1 MTHTF
6 GIEIETSGAMIADI
20 KRELSNRG
28 IKGCDVKP
36 DGTPAV
42 DAEIVLP
49 PLADC
54 QVAFEYLQS
63 VCDAI
68 AATGA
73 TVNRSC
79 GLHVHISNAPLADGS
94 NPSTFTGDSIA
105 HKERTGRYLS
115 RHGEPLDA
123 VAVKDIM
130 TRYTAQQ
137 STVDSMLPASRRG
150 NRYCMPLNTRVIDAA
165 NTLDELTRAT
175 HGKFS
180 TINLTT
186 WSRGTIE
193 FRQHSGTIDA
203 AKIWNWVQFI
213 LNLVNWTINDRVT
226 SGARTIVTDTPA
238 QPFRGGSRVGVQYTM
253 MRRDGGA
260 TTREIMDATGCSEQR
275 VRAAVSEIR
284 TRVGQAA
291 VVTHTQQSNGA
302 SYGDGTDHTRYSVL
316 AQVETQTSGMALRPE
331 NRRGMASIW
340 AGLSDDLFEY
350 WQDRIIELGA

>member
-1 MTHTF
+1 MSYTF
-6 GIEIETSGAMIADI
+6 GIEIETSGASIAAI
-20 KRELSNRG
+20 KSELSNRG

-54 QVAFEYLQS
+54 QVAYEYLDS

-94 NPSTFTGDSIA
+94 NPAAFTGDSIA
-105 HKERTGRYLS
+105 TKERTGRYLS

-137 STVDSMLPASRRG
+137 ATVDSMLPPSRRG
-150 NRYCMPLNTRVIDAA
+150 NRYCMPLNTRVIEAA

-193 FRQHSGTIDA
+193 FRQHSGTIEA
-203 AKIWNWVQFI
+203 VKIWNWVQFI
-213 LNLVNWTINDRVT
+213 LNLVNWTTNERVT
-226 SGARTIVTDTPA
+226 SGARTIVTDTPL
-238 QPFRGGSRVGVQYTM
+238 QPFRGGSRVGVQYAM
-253 MRRDGGA
+253 MRRLNGA

-284 TRVGQAA
+284 TRVGNAA
-291 VVTHTQQSNGA
+291 VVTHTQQANGA

-316 AQVETQTSGMALRPE
+316 AQVETQSTGATLLPE
-331 NRRGMASIW
+331 NRRGMESIW

-350 WQDRIIELGA
+350 WNTRIIELR

>member
-1 MTHTF
+1 MTHSF
-6 GIEIETSGAMIADI
+6 GIEIETSGASIAAI
-20 KRELSNRG
+20 KREFSNRG

-54 QVAFEYLQS
+54 QVAFEYLES
-63 VCDAI
+63 VCAAI

-79 GLHVHISNAPLADGS
+79 GLHVHISNAPLAEGS
-94 NPSTFTGDSIA
+94 NPATFTGDSIST
-105 HKERTGRYLS
+105 KERTGRYLS
-115 RHGEPLDA
+115 RHGDPLDA

-130 TRYTAQQ
+130 LRYTAQQ
-137 STVDSMLPASRRG
+137 DTVDSMLPPSRRG
-150 NRYCMPLNTRVIDAA
+150 NRYCMPLNARVIEQA
-165 NTLDELTRAT
+165 NDLNELTRAT

-193 FRQHSGTIDA
+193 FRQHSGTIEA
-203 AKIWNWVQFI
+203 VKIWNWAQFI
-213 LNLVNWTINDRVT
+213 LNLVNWTTVERVT
-226 SGARTIVTDTPA
+226 SGARTIVTDTPL

-253 MRRDGGA
+253 MRNLRGA

-284 TRVGQAA
+284 TRVGDAA

-302 SYGDGTDHTRYSVL
+302 RYGDGTDLTRYQVL
-316 AQVETQTSGMALRPE
+316 MQVETQSSGATLRPE
-331 NRRGMASIW
+331 NRRGMASVW
-340 AGLSDDLFEY
+340 AGLSDELFEY
-350 WQDRIIELGA
+350 WNTRIIELR

>member
-1 MTHTF
+1 MTHSF
-6 GIEIETSGAMIADI
+6 GIEIETSGASIAAI
-20 KRELSNRG
+20 KSEFSNRG

-36 DGTPAV
+36 DGTPSV

-54 QVAFEYLQS
+54 QVAFEYLES
-63 VCDAI
+63 VCAAI

-105 HKERTGRYLS
+105 HKYRTGRYLS
-115 RHGEPLDA
+115 RHGDPLDA

-130 TRYTAQQ
+130 LRYTAQQ
-137 STVDSMLPASRRG
+137 GTVDSMLPVSRRG
-150 NRYCMPLNTRVIDAA
+150 NRYCMPLNALVIEQA
-165 NTLDELTRAT
+165 NDLNELTRAT

-193 FRQHSGTIDA
+193 FRQHSGTIEA
-203 AKIWNWVQFI
+203 VKIWNWVQFI
-213 LNLVNWTINDRVT
+213 LNLVNWTIAERVT
-226 SGARTIVTDTPA
+226 SGARTIVTDTPL

-253 MRRDGGA
+253 MRTLRGA
-260 TTREIMDATGCSEQR
+260 TTRDIMDATGCSEQR

-284 TRVGQAA
+284 TRVGDAA

-302 SYGDGTDHTRYSVL
+302 RYGDGTDLTRYQVL
-316 AQVETQTSGMALRPE
+316 MQVETQSSGATLRPE
-331 NRRGMASIW
+331 NRRGMESIW
-340 AGLSDDLFEY
+340 AGLSDELFEY
-350 WQDRIIELGA
+350 WNTRIIELR

>member
-1 MTHTF
+1 MTHSF
-6 GIEIETSGAMIADI
+6 GIEIETSGASIAAI
-20 KRELSNRG
+20 KREFSNRG
-28 IKGCDVKP
+28 IKGCEVKP
-36 DGTPAV
+36 DGTPSV

-54 QVAFEYLQS
+54 QVAYEYLES
-63 VCDAI
+63 VCAAI

-73 TVNRSC
+73 NVNRSC

-94 NPSTFTGDSIA
+94 NAAAFTGDSIA

-130 TRYTAQQ
+130 LRYTAQQ
-137 STVDSMLPASRRG
+137 GTVDGMLPASRRG
-150 NRYCMPLNTRVIDAA
+150 NRYCMALNTHAIEAA
-165 NTLDELTRAT
+165 NTLSELTSAT

-193 FRQHSGTIDA
+193 FRQHSGTIEA
-203 AKIWNWVQFI
+203 VKIWNWTQFI
-213 LNLVNWTINDRVT
+213 LNLVRWTTAERVT
-226 SGARTIVTDTPA
+226 SGARTIVTDTPV
-238 QPFRGGSRVGVQYTM
+238 QPFRGGSRVGVQYAM
-253 MRRDGGA
+253 MRALDGA
-260 TTREIMDATGCSEQR
+260 TTRDIMNATGCSEQR

-284 TRVGQAA
+284 ARVGDAA
-291 VVTHTQQSNGA
+291 VVTHTQQANGA
-302 SYGDGTDHTRYSVL
+302 RYGDGTDLTRYEVL
-316 AQVETQTSGMALRPE
+316 QTFETQSTGATLMPE
-331 NRRGMASIW
+331 NRRGMESIW

-350 WQDRIIELGA
+350 WNNRIIEFR